1 MSNKELVIIY
11 GVIAFIALMLWGV
24 NSAMCEPPC
33 V

>member
-1 MSNKELVIIY
+1 MSNKEIAIVV

-24 NSAMCEPPC
+24 DSAMCTPPC